1 MTVTSSHARVAR
13 APRPDTELWPDLA
26 TVPSGPRARAS
37 AAVAGKIVA
46 AVCRRLEIQLVTPET
61 AVLPDVAAIVV
72 HDEEEFLRRVGADG
86 LIGFGEAYLTGA
98 WDSPDI
104 ALLVTKL
111 ATSVDRLV
119 PQWMQR
125 MRRVHVRREPR
136 RHQNTVTQSRSNIS
150 HHYDLSNDLFTLFLD
165 PTLSYSSALFDTELV
180 AAGDHRVAVAP
191 APVAG
196 HATDVL
202 REAQQRKIDRLLD
215 EAGVGEGTRLLEIGT
230 GWGELALR
238 AAARGATVRTVTLSQ
253 EQLELA
259 RERVAAAGY
268 ADRVSIELLDY
279 RLVEGEY
286 DAVVSVEMIEAVGDE
301 YWSAYFRQIDGL
313 LVPGGRFALQAI
325 TMPHQRMLDTRDD
338 FTWIKKYI
346 FPGGL
351 LPSVEAIE
359 EITRRETALRVTDRL
374 SFGQHYAE
382 TLRLWDE
389 TFGANLD
396 QVRALGFD
404 PTFLRMWHFYLAYC
418 QGGFA
423 AGYTDVQ
430 QMTFVKETR

>member
-1 MTVTSSHARVAR
+1 MTITSSTPSTTTT
-13 APRPDTELWPDLA
+13 PRPDPELWPGLA

-37 AAVAGKIVA
+37 AAIAGKLLRT
-46 AVCRRLEIQLVTPET
+46 VCRRLEIQLVGPGTPTLEGM
-61 AVLPDVAAIVV
+61 PAIVV
-72 HDEEEFLRRVGADG
+72 RDEDEFLRRVGADG

-104 ALLVTKL
+104 ALLVATL
-111 ATSVDRLV
+111 ATSVDQLV

-125 MRRVHVRREPR
+125 LRRVHVRREPR
-136 RHQNTVTQSRSNIS
+136 RHRNTVTQSRSNIS

-165 PTLSYSSALFDTELV
+165 PTLTYSSALFEVVDGRPHGGLE
-180 AAGDHRVAVAP
+180 AAQH
-191 APVAG
+191 
-196 HATDVL
+196 
-202 REAQQRKIDRLLD
+202 RKIDRLLD
-215 EAGVGEGTRLLEIGT
+215 QAEVGPGTRLLEIGT

-238 AAARGATVRTVTLSQ
+238 AASRGATVRTVTLSQ

-259 RERVAAAGY
+259 QARVDAAGLS
-268 ADRVSIELLDY
+268 DQVSIELLDY
-279 RLVEGEY
+279 RLLDGQY

-301 YWSAYFRQIDGL
+301 YWSTYFQTVDDL

-359 EITRRETALRVTDRL
+359 EITASETRLRVTDRL
-374 SFGQHYAE
+374 SMGMHYAE
-382 TLRLWDE
+382 TLRLWDQKFCDSVDE
-389 TFGANLD
+389 
-396 QVRALGFD
+396 VRALGFD

-423 AGYTDVQ
+423 GGYTDVQ
-430 QMTFVKETR
+430 QMTFVKES